1 MTNPEPAPIPVEDEI
16 PSSALP
22 ELDALPTPFSAG
34 RWKFDAPDGSA
45 MRMVTAPARWAWPD
59 RTGPGVTIRLQGI
72 ERARLAENDGV
83 WHVVGT
89 DVWWAVVHD
98 SPGAIIDA
106 ERAREIATAL
116 LAAGQELHRLQ
127 AAEAH
132 RQQPTH
138 LRAV

>member
-1 MTNPEPAPIPVEDEI
+1 MTEPAPIPVEDEI

-22 ELDALPTPFSAG
+22 ELDALPTPYSAG
-34 RWKFDAPDGSA
+34 RWKFDDADGSA

-59 RTGPGVTIRLQGI
+59 RTGPGATIRVQGI
-72 ERARLAENDGV
+72 ERARLSEIDGV
-83 WHVVGT
+83 WRVDGSTDLWWSIVVTGM
-89 DVWWAVVHD
+89 AE
-98 SPGAIIDA
+98 AIIDA

-132 RQQPTH
+132 RQQRTR